1 MISTKKF
8 SEDFNA
14 KNTQW
19 GYRLTSTKG
28 KQLLSAIQ
36 SSNLKYFS
44 TDEPTYWPSDIN
56 KLPDLID
63 FFVTKGTW
71 PDYLSCH
78 SSFDPSLNHSSII
91 ACLNSDIKPVNQNCY
106 SSTKLNNRLE
116 TVRI

>member
-56 KLPDLID
+56 KLADLMD
-63 FFVTKGTW
+63 FFVTKGTS
-71 PDYLSCH
+71 PDYSSCH
-78 SSFDPSLNHSSII
+78 LSFDLSSDHSPIT
-91 ACLNSDIKPVNQNCY
+91 AYLNSDKKPFN
-106 SSTKLNNRLE
+106 
-116 TVRI
+116 